1 MQLQY
6 FFGLLTAKV
15 VRKLEDIKINCK
27 LLEVKAL
34 KSKKGNDF
42 YLATFAKDTG
52 ETFKCLVDKFYS
64 LPAFSPVN
72 LTFKVEIDYNQN
84 LTLRLTD
91 LVLASK

>member
-1 MQLQY
+1 M
-6 FFGLLTAKV
+6 
-15 VRKLEDIKINCK
+15 EDIKINCK

-64 LPAFSPVN
+64 LPAFSTVN
-72 LTFKVEIDYNQN
+72 LTFNVEIDYNQN
-84 LTLRLTD
+84 LTLRCND